1 MKPPFNATN
10 QLALAKRICEE
21 EVAPLPSEAGYS
33 EHLQFI
39 ILQMLRKDPDK
50 RPSIQQILAYGPVQ
64 QRQYEVQLKRERKI
78 SANLK
83 EELKNKNSIH
93 LYEIRSIQK
102 EIQYLQTNM
111 FYLMFQAFLDLF

>member
-1 MKPPFNATN
+1 MCTVVLCTTAALKPPFNATN

-78 SANLK
+78 SAKMK
-83 EELKNKNSIH
+83 EE
-93 LYEIRSIQK
+93 
-102 EIQYLQTNM
+102 
-111 FYLMFQAFLDLF
+111 